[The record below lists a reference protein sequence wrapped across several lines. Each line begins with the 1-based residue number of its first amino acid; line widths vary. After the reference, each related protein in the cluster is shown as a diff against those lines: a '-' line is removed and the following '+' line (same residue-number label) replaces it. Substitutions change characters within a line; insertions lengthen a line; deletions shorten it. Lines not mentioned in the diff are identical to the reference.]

1 MSLISY
7 LYPNIIKKRLT
18 NLRLITNLIE
28 TWGFKP
34 LKLRHERQTYR
45 RKIYRGAFSSR
56 HDMYFNIDLTMATE
70 F

>member
-7 LYPNIIKKRLT
+7 LYPNIIKRLT

-34 LKLRHERQTYR
+34 LKLRHDRQTYR